1 MGPVLWSSDI
11 AKICKKCAITRRR
24 YTREKESHQDW
35 TTVQHY
41 REKVM
46 VLKNAIKSAKIWV
59 WEELL
64 LDLKPLPGLV
74 GAAL

>member
-1 MGPVLWSSDI
+1 M
-11 AKICKKCAITRRR
+11 
-24 YTREKESHQDW
+24 REKESHQDW

-59 WEELL
+59 WEELF
-64 LDLKPLPGLV
+64 LDLKSLPGLV